1 MLQTNISSHLYGFTD
16 LKSLNERGPLVISYG
31 KGINVFDTKGNKYL
45 DANSGLWNACA
56 GFDHP
61 GLIEV
66 AKKQY
71 EKFSGY
77 HSFFGRISEPAVQL
91 ADKLIEISPFS
102 RGKVFFTNSG
112 SEANDTTVKLL
123 WFINRRKGKP
133 QRRKIITRINS
144 YHGVTAVSASMTGK
158 PYNSEF
164 GLPLDGFIHAACP
177 HFWKNSHKD
186 ESEEEFTKRMGE
198 DLENIIQ
205 KEGPDT
211 IAGFFAEPVMGAGGV
226 IPPSKGY
233 FAVVQKILQKYDI
246 PFIADEVICGF
257 GRTGNLWGSQTY
269 DIKPDIIIASKCITS
284 GFFPLGAVILGER
297 LTEQMMDASYE
308 AEEFFH
314 GFTAGGHPVGCAL
327 ALEAIDII
335 INEKMIENVQRLE
348 PIFMGGLKKFEE
360 LEFIGEARGVGL
372 MGALEMVQNKE
383 TKQSFDGSISIG
395 ERVANQCIENG
406 LICRPLGPSIVLCP
420 PFITTDD
427 EMDIIFETLEKTLK
441 KVFNDVKSLI

>member
-1 MLQTNISSHLYGFTD
+1 MINTDSVLHGFTD
-16 LKSLNERGPLVISYG
+16 LKNMDSLGPIVLNQA
-31 KGINVFDTKGNKYL
+31 KGIYVYDQNGKKYL
-45 DANSGLWNACA
+45 DANSGLWNSVV

-61 GLIEV
+61 RMIEA

-77 HSFFGRISEPAVQL
+77 HAFFGRISEPAVLL

-102 RGKVFFTNSG
+102 KGKVFYTNSG

-123 WFINRRKGKP
+123 WFINRRNGKP
-133 QRRKIITRINS
+133 HKRKIITRYNS

-158 PYNSEF
+158 PYNEEF
-164 GLPLDGFIHAACP
+164 GLPLEGFVRSACP
-177 HFWKNSHKD
+177 HYWKYSEEG
-186 ESEEEFTKRMGE
+186 ESEESFTRRMGE
-198 DLENIIQ
+198 DLENLIQ

-233 FAVVQKILQKYDI
+233 FDIIQPILKKYGI

-257 GRTGNLWGSQTY
+257 GRTGNMWGSDTY
-269 DIKPDIIIASKCITS
+269 NINPDIIIASKCITS
-284 GFFPLGAVILGER
+284 GFFPLGAVIMGEKMSSD
-297 LTEQMMDASYE
+297 LMEASYK
-308 AEEFFH
+308 AEEFYH

-335 INEKMIENVQRLE
+335 LEEKLIENVRSLE
-348 PIFMGGLKKFEE
+348 KTFMGGLKKFEE
-360 LEFIGEARGVGL
+360 LEYIGEARGIGL
-372 MGALEMVQNKE
+372 MGALEMVKDKKSK
-383 TKQSFDGSISIG
+383 TSFDGSISIG

-420 PFITTDD
+420 PFITSED

-441 KVFNDVKSLI
+441 KVFSEVKALI

>member
-1 MLQTNISSHLYGFTD
+1 MINTESVLHGFTD
-16 LKSLNERGPLVISYG
+16 LKNLDHLGPIVLNQA
-31 KGINVFDTKGNKYL
+31 KGIYVYDQNGKKYL
-45 DANSGLWNACA
+45 DANSGLWNSVV

-61 GLIEV
+61 RMIEA

-77 HSFFGRISEPAVQL
+77 HSFFGRIAEPAVDL
-91 ADKLIEISPFS
+91 ADKLIEISPFNK
-102 RGKVFFTNSG
+102 GKVFFTNSG

-123 WFINRRKGKP
+123 WFINRKKGLSNK
-133 QRRKIITRINS
+133 RKIITRINS

-177 HFWKNSHKD
+177 HYWKNAHD
-186 ESEEEFTKRMGE
+186 GESEESFTKRMGE
-198 DLENIIQ
+198 DLENIILR
-205 KEGPDT
+205 EGADT

-233 FAVVQKILQKYDI
+233 FEVIQKILEKHDI
-246 PFIADEVICGF
+246 PLIADEVICGF

-269 DIKPDIIIASKCITS
+269 NIKPDIMIASKCITS
-284 GFFPLGAVILGER
+284 GFFPLGAVILGDR
-297 LTEQMMDASYE
+297 ISNDLMDASYK
-308 AEEFFH
+308 AEEFPH

-360 LEFIGEARGVGL
+360 FDFIGEARGIGL
-372 MGALEMVQNKE
+372 MGALEMVHDKK
-383 TKQSFDGSISIG
+383 TKTPFNGSVSIG

-427 EMDIIFETLEKTLK
+427 EMGIIFDTLDKTLK
-441 KVFNDVKSLI
+441 KVFSEVKSLG

>member
-1 MLQTNISSHLYGFTD
+1 MINTDNVLHGFTD
-16 LKSLNERGPLVISYG
+16 LKNLDDLGPIVLNQA
-31 KGINVFDTKGNKYL
+31 KGIYVYDQNGKKYL
-45 DANSGLWNACA
+45 DANSGLWNSVV

-61 GLIEV
+61 RMIEA

-77 HSFFGRISEPAVQL
+77 HSFFGRIAEPAVKL

-102 RGKVFFTNSG
+102 KGKVFYTNSG

-123 WFINRRKGKP
+123 WFINRQKGNPK
-133 QRRKIITRINS
+133 RRKIITRINS

-177 HFWKNSHKD
+177 HHWKFGQEGED
-186 ESEEEFTKRMGE
+186 ELAFTKRMGE

-226 IPPSKGY
+226 IPPSQGY
-233 FAVVQKILQKYDI
+233 FDIVQKILKKYDI
-246 PFIADEVICGF
+246 PLIADEVICGF

-269 DIKPDIIIASKCITS
+269 NIEPDIIIASKCITS

-297 LTEQMMDASYE
+297 MTQQIMDASYK
-308 AEEFFH
+308 AEEFPH

-335 INEKMIENVQRLE
+335 IKEKMVENVQKLE
-348 PIFMGGLKKFEE
+348 PLFMGGLKKFEE
-360 LEFIGEARGVGL
+360 LEFIGEARGIGL
-372 MGALEMVQNKE
+372 MGALEMVQDKKSKKPFN
-383 TKQSFDGSISIG
+383 GAISIG
-395 ERVANQCIENG
+395 EKVANQCIRNG

-420 PFITTDD
+420 PFITSEE
-427 EMDIIFETLEKTLK
+427 EMEFMFDTLNKTLN
-441 KVFNDVKSLI
+441 KVFSEVRSLI

>member
-1 MLQTNISSHLYGFTD
+1 MINTDSVLHGFTD
-16 LKSLNERGPLVISYG
+16 LKNLDSLGPIVLNQA
-31 KGINVFDTKGNKYL
+31 KGIYVYDQNGKKYL
-45 DANSGLWNACA
+45 DANSGLWNSVV

-61 GLIEV
+61 RMIET

-123 WFINRRKGKP
+123 WFINRRKGNP
-133 QRRKIITRINS
+133 QKRKIITRINS

-164 GLPLDGFIHAACP
+164 GLPLEGFIHSACP
-177 HFWKNSHKD
+177 HYWKFGNEG
-186 ESEEEFTKRMGE
+186 ESEEQFTLRMGQ
-198 DLENIIQ
+198 DLEDIIQ

-226 IPPSKGY
+226 IPPSQGY
-233 FAVVQKILQKYDI
+233 FDIVQKILKKYDI

-269 DIKPDIIIASKCITS
+269 NIQPDIIIASKCITS

-297 LTEQMMDASYE
+297 MTQQMMDASYE

-348 PIFMGGLKKFEE
+348 TIFMGGLKKFEE
-360 LEFIGEARGVGL
+360 LDHIGEARGVGL
-372 MGALEMVQNKE
+372 MGALEMVQDKK
-383 TKQSFDGSISIG
+383 TKRSFDGSISIG
-395 ERVANQCIENG
+395 EKVANKCIENG

-420 PFITTDD
+420 PFITSDD
-427 EMDIIFETLEKTLK
+427 EMEIIFDTLNKTLNE
-441 KVFNDVKSLI
+441 VFSEVKSLI

>member
-1 MLQTNISSHLYGFTD
+1 
-16 LKSLNERGPLVISYG
+16 
-31 KGINVFDTKGNKYL
+31 
-45 DANSGLWNACA
+45 
-56 GFDHP
+56 
-61 GLIEV
+61 
-66 AKKQY
+66 
-71 EKFSGY
+71 
-77 HSFFGRISEPAVQL
+77 
-91 ADKLIEISPFS
+91 
-102 RGKVFFTNSG
+102 
-112 SEANDTTVKLL
+112 
-123 WFINRRKGKP
+123 
-133 QRRKIITRINS
+133 
-144 YHGVTAVSASMTGK
+144 MTGQ

-177 HFWKNSHKD
+177 HFWKNAHTG
-186 ESEEEFTKRMGE
+186 ESEEECTKRMGE

-226 IPPSKGY
+226 IPPSQGY
-233 FAVVQKILQKYDI
+233 FAIVQKILQKYDI

-269 DIKPDIIIASKCITS
+269 NIQPDIIIASKCITS

-297 LTEQMMDASYE
+297 LTEQMMNASYE

-420 PFITTDD
+420 PFITSDD

-441 KVFNDVKSLI
+441 TVFADVKSLI

>member
-1 MLQTNISSHLYGFTD
+1 MINTDSVLHGFTD
-16 LKSLNERGPLVISYG
+16 LKNLDDFGPIVLNQA
-31 KGINVFDTKGNKYL
+31 KGIYVYDQQGKKYL
-45 DANSGLWNACA
+45 DANSGLWNSVI
-56 GFDHP
+56 GFDNP
-61 GLIEV
+61 RMIEV
-66 AKKQY
+66 AKKQF

-77 HSFFGRISEPAVQL
+77 HSFFGRIAEPAVQL

-123 WFINRRKGKP
+123 WFINKRKGKP

-158 PYNSEF
+158 PYNNEF

-177 HFWKNSHKD
+177 HYWKNAQPG
-186 ESEEEFTKRMGE
+186 ESEEAFTKRMGE
-198 DLENIIQ
+198 DLESIIQ

-233 FAVVQKILQKYDI
+233 FEVVQKILKKYDI

-269 DIKPDIIIASKCITS
+269 SIDPDIIIASKCITS

-297 LTEQMMDASYE
+297 MTQQMMDASYE

-335 INEKMIENVQRLE
+335 INEKMIENVRRLE
-348 PIFMGGLKKFEE
+348 PIFMGGLKKFED
-360 LEFIGEARGVGL
+360 LEFIGEARGKGL

-420 PFITTDD
+420 PFITSDD

-441 KVFNDVKSLI
+441 KVFSDVKALI

>member
-1 MLQTNISSHLYGFTD
+1 MINTDSVLHGFTD
-16 LKSLNERGPLVISYG
+16 LKNLDSLGPIVLNQA
-31 KGINVFDTKGNKYL
+31 KGIYVYDQNGKKYL
-45 DANSGLWNACA
+45 DANSGLWNSVV

-61 GLIEV
+61 RMIET

-123 WFINRRKGKP
+123 WFINRRKGNP
-133 QRRKIITRINS
+133 QKRKIITRINS

-164 GLPLDGFIHAACP
+164 GLPLEGFIHSACP
-177 HFWKNSHKD
+177 HYWKFGNEG
-186 ESEEEFTKRMGE
+186 ESEEQFTLRMGQ
-198 DLENIIQ
+198 DLEDIIQ

-226 IPPSKGY
+226 IPPSQGY
-233 FAVVQKILQKYDI
+233 FDIVQKILKKYDI

-269 DIKPDIIIASKCITS
+269 NIQPDIIIASKCITS

-297 LTEQMMDASYE
+297 MTQQMMDASYE

-360 LEFIGEARGVGL
+360 LDHIGEARGVGL
-372 MGALEMVQNKE
+372 MGALEMVQDKK
-383 TKQSFDGSISIG
+383 TKRSFDGSISIG
-395 ERVANQCIENG
+395 EKVANKCIENG

-420 PFITTDD
+420 PFITSDD
-427 EMDIIFETLEKTLK
+427 EMEIIFDTLNKTLN
-441 KVFNDVKSLI
+441 KVFSEVKSLI

>member
-1 MLQTNISSHLYGFTD
+1 MINTDSVLHGFTD
-16 LKSLNERGPLVISYG
+16 LKNLDSLGPIVLNQA
-31 KGINVFDTKGNKYL
+31 KGIYVYDQDGKKYL
-45 DANSGLWNACA
+45 DANSGLWNSVV

-61 GLIEV
+61 RMIET

-77 HSFFGRISEPAVQL
+77 HAFFGRISEPAVQL
-91 ADKLIEISPFS
+91 ADKLIEISPFKS
-102 RGKVFFTNSG
+102 GKFFTQTL
-112 SEANDTTVKLL
+112 DLKLMTQQL
-123 WFINRRKGKP
+123 SFYGLLIGRKGKP
-133 QRRKIITRINS
+133 NRRKIITRINS

-164 GLPLDGFIHAACP
+164 GLPLDGFLHAACP
-177 HFWKNSHKD
+177 HYWKYSEPN

-198 DLENIIQ
+198 DLENLIQ
-205 KEGPDT
+205 KEGADT

-226 IPPSKGY
+226 IPPSQGY
-233 FAVVQKILQKYDI
+233 FDVVQKILKKYDI

-269 DIKPDIIIASKCITS
+269 NIQPDILIASKCITS
-284 GFFPLGAVILGER
+284 GFFPLGAVILGEKM
-297 LTEQMMDASYE
+297 TQEMMEASYK

-335 INEKMIENVQRLE
+335 INEKMIENVKKLE

-360 LEFIGEARGVGL
+360 LEFIGEARGIGL
-372 MGALEMVQNKE
+372 MGALEMVHDKK
-383 TKQSFDGSISIG
+383 TKTPFDGSISIG
-395 ERVANQCIENG
+395 ERVANQCIDNG

-420 PFITTDD
+420 PFITTED
-427 EMDIIFETLEKTLK
+427 EMGIIFETLDKTLR
-441 KVFNDVKSLI
+441 KVFDEVKSLG

>member
-1 MLQTNISSHLYGFTD
+1 MINTDSVLHGFTD
-16 LKSLNERGPLVISYG
+16 LKNLDDFGPIVLNQA
-31 KGINVFDTKGNKYL
+31 KGIYVYDQQGKKYL
-45 DANSGLWNACA
+45 DANSGLWNSVI
-56 GFDHP
+56 GFDNP
-61 GLIEV
+61 RMIEA
-66 AKKQY
+66 AKKQF

-77 HSFFGRISEPAVQL
+77 HSFFGRIAEPAVQL

-123 WFINRRKGKP
+123 WFINKRKGKP

-177 HFWKNSHKD
+177 HYWKNAQPE
-186 ESEEEFTKRMGE
+186 ESEEAFTKRMGE
-198 DLENIIQ
+198 DLESIIQ

-233 FAVVQKILQKYDI
+233 FEIVQKILKKYDI

-269 DIKPDIIIASKCITS
+269 DIDPDIIIASKCITS

-297 LTEQMMDASYE
+297 MTQQMMDASYE

-348 PIFMGGLKKFEE
+348 PIFMGGLKKFED
-360 LEFIGEARGVGL
+360 LEFIGEARGKGL

-420 PFITTDD
+420 PFITSDD

-441 KVFNDVKSLI
+441 KVFSDVKALI

>member
-1 MLQTNISSHLYGFTD
+1 MINTDNVLHGFTD
-16 LKSLNERGPLVISYG
+16 LKNMDVLGPIVLNQA
-31 KGINVFDTKGNKYL
+31 KGIYVYDQNGKKYL
-45 DANSGLWNACA
+45 DANSGLWNSVV

-61 GLIEV
+61 RMIEA

-77 HSFFGRISEPAVQL
+77 HAFFGRISEPAVLL
-91 ADKLIEISPFS
+91 ADKLIEISPFNK
-102 RGKVFFTNSG
+102 GKVFYTNSG

-123 WFINRRKGKP
+123 WFINRRNGNP
-133 QRRKIITRINS
+133 QKRKIITRYNS

-158 PYNSEF
+158 PYNEEF
-164 GLPLDGFIHAACP
+164 GLPLEGFVRSACP
-177 HFWKNSHKD
+177 HYWKYGEEN
-186 ESEEEFTKRMGE
+186 ESEESFTKRMGKDLE
-198 DLENIIQ
+198 DLIQ

-233 FAVVQKILQKYDI
+233 FQIIQPILKKYGI

-257 GRTGNLWGSQTY
+257 GRTGNMWGSETY
-269 DIKPDIIIASKCITS
+269 NIQPDIIIASKCITS
-284 GFFPLGAVILGER
+284 GFFPLGAVILGEKITND
-297 LTEQMMDASYE
+297 LMEASYK
-308 AEEFFH
+308 AEEFYH

-335 INEKMIENVQRLE
+335 QKEKMIENVRSLE
-348 PIFMGGLKKFEE
+348 KSFMGGLKKFEE
-360 LEFIGEARGVGL
+360 LEFIGEARGIGL
-372 MGALEMVQNKE
+372 MGALEMVKDKKSK
-383 TKQSFDGSISIG
+383 TSFDSSISIG

-420 PFITTDD
+420 PFITSDD
-427 EMDIIFETLEKTLK
+427 EMDIIFDTLEKTLK
-441 KVFNDVKSLI
+441 KVFSEVRALI

>member
-1 MLQTNISSHLYGFTD
+1 MINTDNVLHGFTD
-16 LKSLNERGPLVISYG
+16 LKNLDDLGPIVLNQA
-31 KGINVFDTKGNKYL
+31 KGIYVYDQNGKKYL
-45 DANSGLWNACA
+45 DANSGLWNSVV

-61 GLIEV
+61 RMIEA

-77 HSFFGRISEPAVQL
+77 HSFFGRIAEPAVKL
-91 ADKLIEISPFS
+91 AYKLIEISPFS
-102 RGKVFFTNSG
+102 KGKVFYTNSG

-123 WFINRRKGKP
+123 WFINRQKGNPK
-133 QRRKIITRINS
+133 RRKIITRINS

-177 HFWKNSHKD
+177 HHWKFGQEGED
-186 ESEEEFTKRMGE
+186 ELAFTKRMGE

-226 IPPSKGY
+226 IPPSQGY
-233 FAVVQKILQKYDI
+233 FDIVQKILKKYDI
-246 PFIADEVICGF
+246 PLIADEVICGF

-269 DIKPDIIIASKCITS
+269 NIEPDIIIASKCITS

-297 LTEQMMDASYE
+297 MTQQIMDASYK
-308 AEEFFH
+308 AEEFPH

-335 INEKMIENVQRLE
+335 IKEKMVENVQKLE
-348 PIFMGGLKKFEE
+348 PLFMGGLKKFEE
-360 LEFIGEARGVGL
+360 LEFIGEARGIGL
-372 MGALEMVQNKE
+372 MGALEMVQDKKSKKPFN
-383 TKQSFDGSISIG
+383 GAISIG
-395 ERVANQCIENG
+395 EKVANQCIRNG

-420 PFITTDD
+420 PFITSEE
-427 EMDIIFETLEKTLK
+427 EMEFMFDTLNKTLN
-441 KVFNDVKSLI
+441 KVFSEVRSLI

>member
-1 MLQTNISSHLYGFTD
+1 M
-16 LKSLNERGPLVISYG
+16 
-31 KGINVFDTKGNKYL
+31 
-45 DANSGLWNACA
+45 
-56 GFDHP
+56 
-61 GLIEV
+61 
-66 AKKQY
+66 
-71 EKFSGY
+71 
-77 HSFFGRISEPAVQL
+77 
-91 ADKLIEISPFS
+91 
-102 RGKVFFTNSG
+102 
-112 SEANDTTVKLL
+112 
-123 WFINRRKGKP
+123 
-133 QRRKIITRINS
+133 
-144 YHGVTAVSASMTGK
+144 
-158 PYNSEF
+158 
-164 GLPLDGFIHAACP
+164 
-177 HFWKNSHKD
+177 
-186 ESEEEFTKRMGE
+186 
-198 DLENIIQ
+198 
-205 KEGPDT
+205 
-211 IAGFFAEPVMGAGGV
+211 
-226 IPPSKGY
+226 
-233 FAVVQKILQKYDI
+233 
-246 PFIADEVICGF
+246 ICGF

-269 DIKPDIIIASKCITS
+269 DIQPDIIIASKCITS

>member
-1 MLQTNISSHLYGFTD
+1 M
-16 LKSLNERGPLVISYG
+16 
-31 KGINVFDTKGNKYL
+31 
-45 DANSGLWNACA
+45 
-56 GFDHP
+56 
-61 GLIEV
+61 IEV

-77 HSFFGRISEPAVQL
+77 HSFFGRISEPAVRL

-164 GLPLDGFIHAACP
+164 GLPLEGFIHSACP
-177 HFWKNSHKD
+177 HYWKFGNEG
-186 ESEEEFTKRMGE
+186 ESEEAFTLRMGE

-205 KEGPDT
+205 KEGPDS

-226 IPPSKGY
+226 IPPSQGY
-233 FAVVQKILQKYDI
+233 FDLVQKILKKYDI

-269 DIKPDIIIASKCITS
+269 DIQPDIVIASKCITS

-297 LTEQMMDASYE
+297 MTQQMMDASYE

-335 INEKMIENVQRLE
+335 INEKMIENVRRLE

-360 LEFIGEARGVGL
+360 LDHIGEARGVGL
-372 MGALEMVQNKE
+372 MGALEMVQDK
-383 TKQSFDGSISIG
+383 KSKKSFDGSISIG
-395 ERVANQCIENG
+395 ERVANKCIENG

-420 PFITTDD
+420 PFITSDD
-427 EMDIIFETLEKTLK
+427 EMEIIFDTLDKTLK
-441 KVFNDVKSLI
+441 KVFSEVKSLI

>member
-1 MLQTNISSHLYGFTD
+1 MINTDNVLHGFTD
-16 LKSLNERGPLVISYG
+16 LKNLDDLGPIVLNQA
-31 KGINVFDTKGNKYL
+31 KGIYVYDQNGKKYL
-45 DANSGLWNACA
+45 DANSGLWNSVV

-61 GLIEV
+61 RMIEA

-77 HSFFGRISEPAVQL
+77 HSFFGRIAEPAVKL

-102 RGKVFFTNSG
+102 KGKVFYTNSG

-123 WFINRRKGKP
+123 WFINRQKGNPK
-133 QRRKIITRINS
+133 RRKIITRINS

-177 HFWKNSHKD
+177 HHWKFGQEGED
-186 ESEEEFTKRMGE
+186 ELAFTKRMGE

-226 IPPSKGY
+226 IPPSQGY
-233 FAVVQKILQKYDI
+233 FDIVQKILKKYDI
-246 PFIADEVICGF
+246 PLIADEVICGF

-269 DIKPDIIIASKCITS
+269 NIEPDIIIASKCITS

-297 LTEQMMDASYE
+297 MTQQIMDASYK
-308 AEEFFH
+308 AEEFPH

-335 INEKMIENVQRLE
+335 IKEKMVENVQKLE
-348 PIFMGGLKKFEE
+348 PLFMGGLKKFEE
-360 LEFIGEARGVGL
+360 LEFIGEARGIGL
-372 MGALEMVQNKE
+372 MGALEMVQDKKSKKPFN
-383 TKQSFDGSISIG
+383 GAVSIG
-395 ERVANQCIENG
+395 ERVANQCIRNG

-420 PFITTDD
+420 PFITSEE
-427 EMDIIFETLEKTLK
+427 EMEFMFDTLNKTLN
-441 KVFNDVKSLI
+441 KVFSEVKSLI

>member
-1 MLQTNISSHLYGFTD
+1 MINTNKVLHGFTD
-16 LKSLNERGPLVISYG
+16 LKNLNVLGPIVLNQA
-31 KGINVFDTKGNKYL
+31 KGIYVYDQDGKKYL
-45 DANSGLWNACA
+45 DANSGLWNSVV

-61 GLIEV
+61 RMVET

-77 HSFFGRISEPAVQL
+77 HAFFGRISEPAVEL
-91 ADKLIEISPFS
+91 ADKLIEISPFTD
-102 RGKVFFTNSG
+102 GKVFFTNSG

-123 WFINRRKGKP
+123 WFINKRKGHP
-133 QRRKIITRINS
+133 NRRKIITRINS

-164 GLPLDGFIHAACP
+164 GLPLDGFLHSACP
-177 HFWKNSHKD
+177 HYWKYGLEK
-186 ESEEEFTKRMGE
+186 ESEEMFTKRMGE
-198 DLENIIQ
+198 DLENLIL

-233 FAVVQKILQKYDI
+233 FEIVQKILKKYNI

-269 DIKPDIIIASKCITS
+269 NIDPDIIIASKCITS
-284 GFFPLGAVILGER
+284 GFFPLGAVILGEKM
-297 LTEQMMDASYE
+297 TKEMMEASYE

-327 ALEAIDII
+327 SLEAIDII
-335 INEKMIENVQRLE
+335 INEKMIENVRHLE
-348 PIFMGGLKKFEE
+348 PIFMGGLKNFED
-360 LEFIGEARGVGL
+360 LEFIGESRGIGL
-372 MGALEMVQNKE
+372 MGALEMVQDKKNKLP
-383 TKQSFDGSISIG
+383 FDGSISIG
-395 ERVANQCIENG
+395 ERVANKCIENG

-420 PFITTDD
+420 PFITSEE
-427 EMDIIFETLEKTLK
+427 EMGIIFDTLEKTLK
-441 KVFNDVKSLI
+441 EVFSEVKSLGQ

>member
-1 MLQTNISSHLYGFTD
+1 MINTDSVLHGFTD
-16 LKSLNERGPLVISYG
+16 LKNLDDFGPIVLNQA
-31 KGINVFDTKGNKYL
+31 KGIYVYDQQGKKYL
-45 DANSGLWNACA
+45 DANSGLWNSVI
-56 GFDHP
+56 GFDNP
-61 GLIEV
+61 RMIEA
-66 AKKQY
+66 AKKQF

-77 HSFFGRISEPAVQL
+77 HSFFGRIAEPAVQL

-123 WFINRRKGKP
+123 WFINKRKGKP

-177 HFWKNSHKD
+177 HYWKNAQPE
-186 ESEEEFTKRMGE
+186 ESEEAFTKRMGE
-198 DLENIIQ
+198 DLESIIQ

-233 FAVVQKILQKYDI
+233 FEVVQKILKKYDI

-269 DIKPDIIIASKCITS
+269 DIDPDIIIASKCITS

-297 LTEQMMDASYE
+297 MTQQMMDASYE

-348 PIFMGGLKKFEE
+348 PIFMGGLKKFED
-360 LEFIGEARGVGL
+360 LEFIGEARGKGL

-420 PFITTDD
+420 PFITSDD

-441 KVFNDVKSLI
+441 KVFSDVKALI

>member
-1 MLQTNISSHLYGFTD
+1 MINTNSILHGFTD
-16 LKSLNERGPLVISYG
+16 LKNLDSLGPIVLNKAQGIYVYDLDG
-31 KGINVFDTKGNKYL
+31 KKYL
-45 DANSGLWNACA
+45 DANSGLWNSVV

-61 GLIEV
+61 RMIET

-77 HSFFGRISEPAVQL
+77 HAFFGRISEPAVEL
-91 ADKLIEISPFS
+91 ADKLIEISPFES
-102 RGKVFFTNSG
+102 GKVFYTNSG
-112 SEANDTTVKLL
+112 SEANDTAVKLL

-133 QRRKIITRINS
+133 KKRKIITRINS
-144 YHGVTAVSASMTGK
+144 YHGVTAIAASMTGK

-164 GLPLDGFIHAACP
+164 GLPLDGFIRSACP
-177 HFWKNSHKD
+177 HYWKYSEQN
-186 ESEEEFTKRMGE
+186 ESEEEFTKRMGD
-198 DLENIIQ
+198 DLENLIQ
-205 KEGPDT
+205 MEGADT

-226 IPPSKGY
+226 IPPSHGY
-233 FAVVQKILQKYDI
+233 FDVVQKILRKYDI

-269 DIKPDIIIASKCITS
+269 NIQPDILIASKCITS
-284 GFFPLGAVILGER
+284 GFFPLGAVILGEKM
-297 LTEQMMDASYE
+297 TQEMMEASYK

-335 INEKMIENVQRLE
+335 INEKMIENVQKLE

-360 LEFIGEARGVGL
+360 LEFIGEARGIGL
-372 MGALEMVQNKE
+372 MGALEMVHDKK
-383 TKQSFDGSISIG
+383 TKTPFDGSISIG

-420 PFITTDD
+420 PFITTED
-427 EMDIIFETLEKTLK
+427 EMGIIFETLDKTLR
-441 KVFNDVKSLI
+441 KVFDEVKSLG